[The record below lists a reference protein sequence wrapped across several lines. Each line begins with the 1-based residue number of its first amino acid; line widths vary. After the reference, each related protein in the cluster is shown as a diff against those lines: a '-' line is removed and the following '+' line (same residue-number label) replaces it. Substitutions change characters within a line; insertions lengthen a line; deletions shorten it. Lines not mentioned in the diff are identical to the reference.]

1 MIKHIIKRPVM
12 VTMLLVG
19 LSLLGGVSY
28 YQLPVEF
35 QPFVELPLLIVQVG
49 TARDADPSYV
59 EKNGVIPVEQ
69 AIAGMEDVEE
79 IESSIDRRRAII
91 FVYYRQKTNL
101 KYAYLKLR
109 EKLRDTQN
117 SMEAGFFVNVWKVDT
132 EQLANQFMTLQALG
146 EGSLDQIREV
156 VDSRILPDLENIDGV
171 ANVEVFGGKRRSIS
185 VVLDEGALKA
195 HQLTASQ
202 IESKLQDGNRSR
214 KFLGTVVDGQKQTF
228 VNLSADYT
236 SLSRLSETVIKEQGP
251 VLLHHVA
258 RIIDGGAKEESI
270 ARVNGK
276 EAIQVVLV
284 REQTANLLALSE
296 KTRATID
303 GINQRIAH
311 TGVQL
316 IVQNDSADM
325 IDDSIGIIKKL
336 GLIGALLAVLVLWV
350 FLRNIRLVLIVALAL
365 PMSIIIAMNFIAA
378 AGITINSL
386 SLMGIAIAVG
396 MLLDNSIVVLENIY
410 RQMARGMTPYQAVTS
425 GTAEVSRAIIAAT
438 LTTVCVFMPFI
449 YSGNFLTL
457 MIGRNIGLAIISTLM
472 VSLGV
477 AFLLIPAFAY
487 FFLTRKSVTVESF
500 NKVRQK
506 NRLLQIYTLLLKSC
520 LRFPARTT
528 VIAVVAFFLSIA
540 IAIAVSVN
548 VSEELSE
555 TEFNLF
561 ATMPSGTT
569 LESADEQVIEM
580 DTRLVEIEELEERN
594 VNITEDNVVFRFVLK
609 EDFEDIAGRDLPG
622 VKDMI
627 IDGLDK
633 AFPLVN
639 FSYQQPT
646 GDSRYRG
653 GRGGGGSGGRG
664 EAGLNRMLGI
674 GSSEEMVTLRGQDLS
689 LLLDVADDIQFNL
702 DDLGSIS
709 RTSISIASRQRE
721 IHLLFDWSA
730 MHHFGVTT
738 QALIGELSSFQS
750 EVSSGITLDYG
761 TEKVDIV
768 LTQENLEEKQ
778 SDDLRELAIPSFG
791 GGTIPLSQ
799 LAQLVYTNG
808 NTNIDR
814 VNQEKQVEVRYRFER
829 EINDTKQLLDDAR
842 LEVEEIVADINIP
855 DGIGIEVLHDETDLS
870 EYYILILAAMI
881 LIYMILASVFESL
894 LTPISMMFT
903 LPLASIGALWGL
915 ILTDNTLFSANS
927 MVGILILMG
936 VIVNNGII
944 LIDYSRILRKNGYRR
959 TRALIAAGQARVRPI
974 LITASTTVLA
984 MLPLAMGK
992 SAYVSQMGAP
1002 FAITVIGG
1010 MTVGTLFTLIL
1021 IPTAAFGLENSM
1033 IWYRSLKTGTKLI
1046 QLAIFVLGI
1055 FLIYEEVDSI
1065 LWQTA
1070 NTVALFG
1077 LIPSLTYFI
1086 QTSLRRSRSSIIP
1099 KGEPIT
1105 ISIRNVVKNYD
1116 GFSRFTREWRKAER
1130 QRAGATGDRT
1140 VPSEQ
1145 PIFQWLWRGPLILF
1159 HAYFAYLYLESWFWT
1174 VIFTAGFYVH
1184 FLSVLSKL
1192 GRQIESSRFTRLR
1205 RIGLKLIYWLG
1216 PALNMGWYYLSWD
1229 NLGAVIVPFLIWYPA
1244 IWIYATATKLHTTR
1258 LNVARVKG
1266 RFARLRRLWYRL
1278 VLAIPILGK
1287 RKKPFK
1293 ALDQISLEIGSGMF
1307 GLVGPNGA
1315 GKTTLMRII
1324 CGILEQSRGKVTIN
1338 GNDINEKR
1346 EELQS
1351 LIGYLPQEF
1360 GTYETMTAESFLDY
1374 QALLKGL
1381 WNHDNRKQTVDRAI
1395 SSVHLNDAR
1404 GRKIKAFSGG
1414 MRQRVGIAQTLLH
1427 LPRILVVD
1435 EPTAGL
1441 DPRERIRFRNLLT
1454 DLARDRI
1461 VIFSTHIIEDVSSS
1475 CNRLAVMNNGQIQFI
1490 GSPQELVNLTE
1501 GSVWQAE
1508 MDEELFEKIRTEM
1521 KVVHHMNDRGRIR
1534 VRILAADKPLDNAL
1548 PVRPT
1553 LEDSYLW
1560 LLGDN
1565 KEDHNAAFA

>member
-1 MIKHIIKRPVM
+1 MIKHIINRPVL

-28 YQLPVEF
+28 YQMPVEF
-35 QPFVELPLLIVQVG
+35 QPYVELPLLIVQVG

-69 AIAGMEDVEE
+69 AIAGMEDVED
-79 IESSIDRRRAII
+79 IESSIDRRRAVI
-91 FVYYRQKTNL
+91 FVYYQQDTDL

-117 SMEAGFFVNVWKVDT
+117 SMETGFYINVWKVDT

-156 VDSRILPDLENIDGV
+156 VDSRVLPELENIDGV

-185 VVLDEGALKA
+185 VILDEGALKS
-195 HQLTASQ
+195 HNLTASR
-202 IESKLQDGNRSR
+202 IESKLTEGNASR
-214 KFLGTVVDGQKQTF
+214 QFLGTVIDGQKQTF
-228 VNLSADYT
+228 VNLAADYT
-236 SLSRLSETVIKEQGP
+236 SLSRISETVIKEEGP
-251 VLLHHVA
+251 VLLRHLA
-258 RIIDGGAKEESI
+258 RIIDGGAEEESI

-276 EAIQVVLV
+276 EAIQIVLI
-284 REQTANLLALSE
+284 REQSSNLLALSDQA
-296 KTRATID
+296 RATID
-303 GINQRIAH
+303 EINKRTAH

-316 IVQNDSADM
+316 IVQSDSADA
-325 IDDSIGIIKKL
+325 IDDSIGMIKKL
-336 GLIGALLAVLVLWV
+336 GLIGGLLAVLVLWV

-438 LTTVCVFMPFI
+438 LTTVCVFLPFI

-457 MIGRNIGLAIISTLM
+457 MIGRNIGLAIISTLL
-472 VSLGV
+472 VSLAV
-477 AFLLIPAFAY
+477 AFLLIPAFTY
-487 FFLTRKSVTVESF
+487 FFLTRKSLTVESF
-500 NKVRQK
+500 NQVRQK

-540 IAIAVSVN
+540 IAIAVSIN
-548 VSEELSE
+548 VSEELEE
-555 TEFNLF
+555 TEFNLY
-561 ATMPSGTT
+561 AIMPSGTT
-569 LESADEQVIEM
+569 LKSADEQVIEM
-580 DTRLVEIEELEERN
+580 DSRLEEIGELEERN

-609 EDFEDIAGRDLPG
+609 EDFEDIAGRNLAG

-627 IDGLDK
+627 VDELDK
-633 AFPLVN
+633 AFPLVD

-646 GDSRYRG
+646 TDSRYRG
-653 GRGGGGSGGRG
+653 GGGGGRGRG
-664 EAGLNRMLGI
+664 AAGLNRMLGL
-674 GSSEEMVTLRGQDLS
+674 GSSEEMVVLRGQNLS

-702 DDLGSIS
+702 DNLGTIR

-721 IHLLFDWSA
+721 IHLMFDWAA

-738 QALIGELSSFQS
+738 QSLISELSNFQS

-761 TEKVDIV
+761 TEKIDVV

-778 SDDLRELAIPSFG
+778 SDDLRELAIPALG

-799 LAQLVYTNG
+799 LAQLLYTNG
-808 NTNIDR
+808 HTNIDR

-829 EINDTKQLLDDAR
+829 DINDTKQMLDAAR

-915 ILTDNTLFSANS
+915 ILTGNTLFSANS
-927 MVGILILMG
+927 LVGILILMG
-936 VIVNNGII
+936 VVVNNGII

-959 TRALIAAGQARVRPI
+959 TRALLTAGQARVRPI

-992 SAYVSQMGAP
+992 SDYVAQMGAP

-1010 MTVGTLFTLIL
+1010 MTVGTLFTLLL
-1021 IPTAAFGLENSM
+1021 IPTAAFGLENAM
-1033 IWYRSLKTGTKLI
+1033 AWFRSLKTSTKLI
-1046 QLAIFVLGI
+1046 QSAFFVVGVW
-1055 FLIYEEVDSI
+1055 LIYEEVDAV

-1070 NTVALFG
+1070 NVVALFG
-1077 LIPSLTYFI
+1077 LIPSLTWFI
-1086 QTSLRRSRSSIIP
+1086 QTSLRRGRASLIP
-1099 KGEPIT
+1099 KGETIT
-1105 ISIRNVVKNYD
+1105 ISIRNVVKDYD

-1130 QRAGATGDRT
+1130 QQANATEAMAVRSGNPWSDL
-1140 VPSEQ
+1140 
-1145 PIFQWLWRGPLILF
+1145 LWRGPLIIF
-1159 HAYFAYLYLESWFWT
+1159 HFYFAYLHLESGIWT
-1174 VIFTAGFYVH
+1174 VMFTAGFYMH
-1184 FLSVLSKL
+1184 FLSFLSNL
-1192 GRQIESSRFTRLR
+1192 GQQIEPGRFTQLQ
-1205 RIGLKLIYWLG
+1205 RIGYKLIYWFG
-1216 PALNMGWYYLSWD
+1216 PAFNLGWYYLSWD
-1229 NLGAVIVPFLIWYPA
+1229 HLGAVIVPFLIWYPA
-1244 IWIYATATKLHTTR
+1244 IIIYATATKLHRTG

-1293 ALDQISLEIGSGMF
+1293 ALNQVSLEIGSGMF

-1338 GNDINEKR
+1338 GIDINEKR
-1346 EELQS
+1346 EELQA

-1360 GTYETMTAESFLDY
+1360 GTYENMTAESFLDY

-1381 WNHDNRKQTVDRAI
+1381 WNHNYRKQTVDRAI

-1404 GRKIKAFSGG
+1404 DRKIKTFSGG

-1461 VIFSTHIIEDVSSS
+1461 VIFSTHIIEDISSS
-1475 CNRLAVMNNGQIQFI
+1475 CNRLAVMNNGEIQFI
-1490 GSPQELVNLTE
+1490 GSPRELVNLTE
-1501 GSVWQAE
+1501 GRVWQVE
-1508 MDEELFEKIRTEM
+1508 MDEDMFEKIRTEM
-1521 KVVHHMNDRGRIR
+1521 KVVHHMNDKGRIR
-1534 VRILAADKPLDNAL
+1534 VRILAADKPLENAL

-1560 LLGDN
+1560 LLADN
-1565 KEDHNAAFA
+1565 KERSNGAIA